1 MIRRCTKPRSE
12 QAIHDNV
19 EVGST
24 LFTDEASGYLGLD
37 GLFFRHQTVNHMA
50 GVYSEGGATTNSVE
64 SVWALLKRGVYGV
77 YHKVSKKH
85 LGKYVDEFT
94 FRLNAANVSRHTLE
108 RLDSFVV
115 AIVGKRLTYR
125 ELTA

>member
-1 MIRRCTKPRSE
+1 
-12 QAIHDNV
+12 
-19 EVGST
+19 
-24 LFTDEASGYLGLD
+24 
-37 GLFFRHQTVNHMA
+37 MA

-94 FRLNAANVSRHTLE
+94 FRLNEGNVKRHSLE
-108 RLDSFVV
+108 RLDSMIEAVS
-115 AIVGKRLTYR
+115 GKRLTYAG
-125 ELTA
+125 LTA